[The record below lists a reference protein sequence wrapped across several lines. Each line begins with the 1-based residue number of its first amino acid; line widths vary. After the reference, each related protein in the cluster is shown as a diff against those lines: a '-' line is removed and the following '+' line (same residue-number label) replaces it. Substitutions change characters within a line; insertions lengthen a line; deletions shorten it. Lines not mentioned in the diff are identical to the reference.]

1 MKMIIRMFCR
11 LLLAQLA
18 LCNLS
23 LGDDGSF
30 HFCALGDMPYYLPA
44 DYERFDNVIDVV
56 NAENPAFT
64 VHVGDTKSGSSLCSD
79 ESYQRTLK
87 SFSRFEHPLI
97 YTPGDNEWTD
107 CNRAAAGD
115 WDAVERLS
123 LVRKLFFKDSNTLGG
138 GDAFKLTVQSSDPQ
152 FATFVENRMWSKGH
166 VVFATVHIVGSK
178 NNRQENIPG
187 AVEEFL
193 VRDEANEAWLDTV
206 FNRASSTNAPALALF
221 IHANPFRDLKDE
233 RDPNAGFARFL
244 EQLQKRTI
252 AFEKPVLLV
261 HGDTHYFRIDKPMMH
276 EGTKRDSVEN
286 FTRLEVF
293 GATNMHALRIDV
305 DPSSPQV
312 FSANQVIVKA
322 NRK

>member
-11 LLLAQLA
+11 LLLGQLA

-79 ESYQRTLK
+79 ENYQRTLK

-152 FATFVENRMWSKGH
+152 FATYVENRMWSKGG
-166 VVFATVHIVGSK
+166 VVFATVHVVGSN

-193 VRDEANEAWLDTV
+193 GRDEANEAWLDTV

-293 GATNMHALRIDV
+293 GASNMHALRIDV

-312 FSANQVIVKA
+312 FSANQVIVNA
-322 NRK
+322 NRR

>member
-1 MKMIIRMFCR
+1 MVIRIGCR
-11 LLLAQLA
+11 LLLAQFA
-18 LCNLS
+18 FCNLS
-23 LGDDGSF
+23 FGDDESF

-79 ESYQRTLK
+79 ESYRRTLK
-87 SFSRFEHPLI
+87 SFSRFENPLV

-107 CNRAAAGD
+107 CNREAAGD
-115 WDAVERLS
+115 WNAVERLS
-123 LVRKLFFKDSNTLGG
+123 LVRELFFKDSKTLGG
-138 GDAFKLTVQSSDPQ
+138 GEAFELTVQSSDPQ
-152 FATFVENRMWSKGH
+152 FATFVENRMWSKGG
-166 VVFATVHIVGSK
+166 VTFATVHIVGSK

-193 VRDEANEAWLDTV
+193 VRDEANQAWLDTV
-206 FNRASSTNAPALALF
+206 FDRAVSTGAPALALF
-221 IHANPFRDLKDE
+221 IHANPFRDFKDD
-233 RDPNAGFARFL
+233 RDPDAGFARFL
-244 EQLQKRTI
+244 EQLRRRTI
-252 AFEKPVLLV
+252 AFGKPVLLV
-261 HGDTHYFRIDKPMMH
+261 HGDSHYFRIDKPMMR

-305 DPSSPQV
+305 DPSSAQV
-312 FSANQVIVKA
+312 FSAIQVIVKA

>member
-1 MKMIIRMFCR
+1 MIIRMVCR

-56 NAENPAFT
+56 NAEKPAFT

-123 LVRKLFFKDSNTLGG
+123 LVRKLFFKDSNALGG

-152 FATFVENRMWSKGH
+152 FAMFVENRMWSKGN

-193 VRDEANEAWLDTV
+193 IRDEANEAWLDTI

-233 RDPNAGFARFL
+233 RDPDAGFARFL

-261 HGDTHYFRIDKPMMH
+261 HGDSHYFRIDKPMMH

-305 DPSSPQV
+305 DPLSPHV
-312 FSANQVIVKA
+312 FSANQVIVNA
-322 NRK
+322 NRR

>member
-23 LGDDGSF
+23 LGDAGSF

>member
-1 MKMIIRMFCR
+1 MKMIIRIGCR
-11 LLLAQLA
+11 LLLVQFAF
-18 LCNLS
+18 CNLS
-23 LGDDGSF
+23 FGDDGSF

-87 SFSRFEHPLI
+87 SFSRFENPLV

-107 CNRAAAGD
+107 CNREAAGG

-123 LVRKLFFKDSNTLGG
+123 LVRKLFFKNNKTLGG
-138 GDAFKLTVQSSDPQ
+138 GEAFELTVQSSNPQ
-152 FATFVENRMWSKGH
+152 FATFVENRMWSKGS

-193 VRDEANEAWLDTV
+193 IRDEANEAWLDTV

-221 IHANPFRDLKDE
+221 IHANPFRDLKDD
-233 RDPNAGFARFL
+233 RDPDAGFARFL

-261 HGDTHYFRIDKPMMH
+261 HGDSHYFRIDKPMMR

-305 DPSSPQV
+305 DPSSAQV